1 MIRNSIEGVAQHT
14 SNHILD
20 VCRNNTHM
28 PRYTNRTA
36 LPYDRTTAIKI
47 PFQQNNARLKTTIQD
62 RT

>member
-1 MIRNSIEGVAQHT
+1 MIRNSIEGVAKHT

-28 PRYTNRTA
+28 PRYTNRTT